1 MHHQRARTL
10 WLWVFPLVGWA
21 AGLCLPGLAIP
32 QTAPP
37 PASEVA
43 APLSPEQQ
51 MLRYAPAL
59 RQQIMALSPAV
70 RQALQQL
77 QAQHTRQGKGLT
89 LRQVMQEILADYHSI
104 AAAIAVDNGEQA
116 AESARRLAN
125 HRMPD
130 GGLLPYFAL
139 EKITTETLAVLPA
152 MNAVVEG
159 NALKLAEAAVQGDMA
174 TAARLLGDIATG
186 CVACH
191 QVFRGIPGQSSLLG
205 PPPSSQ

>member
-1 MHHQRARTL
+1 MHHQRSRSL
-10 WLWVFPLVGWA
+10 WSGVFALAGWA
-21 AGLCLPGLAIP
+21 VSLFLPGLATP
-32 QTAPP
+32 QTAQA
-37 PASEVA
+37 PASGVA

-51 MLRYAPAL
+51 MQRYAPAL
-59 RQQIMALSPAV
+59 QQKIMALSPAV

-104 AAAIAVDNGEQA
+104 AAAIVVDNAEQA

-130 GGLLPYFAL
+130 GGLLPYL
-139 EKITTETLAVLPA
+139 SLDKITTETLAILPG

-159 NALKLAEAAVQGDMA
+159 NALKLADAAVQGDMA

-191 QVFRGIPGQSSLLG
+191 QVFRGIPGTSSLLG
-205 PPPSSQ
+205 PPPSP